1 MASGFDERDQTK
13 LEFLNMYHT
22 FKNFCVN
29 AKKTEHDD
37 LLGYLKLIRE
47 ILEYVQ
53 SPQFAQF
60 FANFDRK
67 IRKNVVKRCVVQP
80 LTKRI
85 LAPPIIIYQPI
96 IVR

>member
-53 SPQFAQF
+53 SP
-60 FANFDRK
+60 
-67 IRKNVVKRCVVQP
+67 
-80 LTKRI
+80 
-85 LAPPIIIYQPI
+85 
-96 IVR
+96 